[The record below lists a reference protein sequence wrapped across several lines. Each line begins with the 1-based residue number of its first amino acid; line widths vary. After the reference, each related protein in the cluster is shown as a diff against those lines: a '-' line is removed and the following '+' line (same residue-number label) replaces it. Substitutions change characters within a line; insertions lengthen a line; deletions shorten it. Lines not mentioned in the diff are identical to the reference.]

1 MKQRQAKKIIRSD
14 RSTRPRVEKAI
25 TKLKHS
31 RKYYLYTEEDIGSI
45 YLKAAGVVQTWAHNL
60 THCKYAS
67 ADHIVSFSESSLR
80 HLLFKVINKMTS
92 YIRQQ

>member
-14 RSTRPRVEKAI
+14 R
-25 TKLKHS
+25 
-31 RKYYLYTEEDIGSI
+31 SI